1 MTFEEEDKMKKILSI
16 VLAVMMLSSMA
27 FTVTAADTVNSVLTG
42 ISFPNT
48 SDLQLSVDVQA
59 KETSAGAY
67 APSPLSVT
75 LSGGSAGVDYKST
88 LNMAPVRALFT
99 SYTVNNIL
107 ATAQTDFDTGVIS
120 TTVEV
125 TITYP
130 AAATISGDLNT
141 IGVLSAGMTF
151 NEYSRVVSGN
161 TVTITYKNEPGL
173 TVGALRPSYNTSLS
187 DISFV
192 LDDAVTYTAT
202 GSYDVTVEMEGS
214 STITFGS
221 GWTQTVNYLP
231 ASKTHTTTVS
241 APYTPPAGGGGGVAH
256 YTITYETNGGSRI
269 SPESYASGKTAELTK
284 VPTKEGYIFEG
295 WYLDEALTEKVTE
308 LKMTKSV
315 TLYAKWVEDNGAG
328 TTHEIPAMLNG
339 EDHFAYVVGYP
350 DGTVRP
356 NANITRAEVTSIF
369 FRLLVDEVREANLTT
384 ENNFSDVNEGE
395 WYNTA
400 ISTMAK
406 LGIINGKG
414 DGKFAP
420 NTPITRAE
428 FAVICARFD
437 DSEYEISD
445 NFKDV
450 AGHWAEAEIHEAAA
464 YGWIRGYE
472 DNTFKPNQLIT
483 RAEAMTMINRMVKR
497 APEFVH
503 DMLDSMTNWPDNS
516 DVSAWYYIAVQEATN
531 SHDHERKNDIY
542 ETWTESNDSHDW
554 TQY

>member
-1 MTFEEEDKMKKILSI
+1 MKKLLSI
-16 VLAVMMLSSMA
+16 ILAVVMLSSMA
-27 FTVTAADTVNSVLTG
+27 FTVTAATVNDMLDGVVLPG
-42 ISFPNT
+42 A
-48 SDLQLSVDVQA
+48 LQLSVDVQA
-59 KETSAGAY
+59 KETSASAY
-67 APSPLSVT
+67 TASPLSVT
-75 LSGGSAGVDYKST
+75 LSGGSVGVDYKST
-88 LNMAPVRALFT
+88 LNMAPVRALFG
-99 SYTVNNIL
+99 SATVGNISS
-107 ATAQTDFDTGVIS
+107 ASDFNTGTVA
-120 TTVEV
+120 TTVTV

-130 AAATISGDLNT
+130 AAATIAGDLDT
-141 IGVLSAGMTF
+141 IGVLNTPGVDFTEA
-151 NEYSRVVSGN
+151 SRVVDTTN
-161 TVTITYKNEPGL
+161 HIVTIGYVNDGTHSVSDIHADVNANL
-173 TVGALRPSYNTSLS
+173 A

-192 LDDAVTYTAT
+192 LDDAVTYNAV
-202 GSYDVTVEMEGS
+202 GSYDVTVSMSGS

-221 GWTQTVNYLP
+221 GWEHTVNYLP
-231 ASKTHTTTVS
+231 ASATHTTTVS
-241 APYTPPAGGGGGVAH
+241 APYTPPAGGGGSVAH

-269 SPESYASGKTAELTK
+269 SPESYASGKTVKLTK
-284 VPTKEGYIFEG
+284 VPVKEGYIFEG

-308 LKMTKSV
+308 IKMTKSV
-315 TLYAKWVEDNGAG
+315 TLYAKWVEDNGTGSA
-328 TTHEIPAMLNG
+328 HEIPAMLNG

-369 FRLLVDEVREANLTT
+369 FRLLKEEVREANLTT

-414 DGKFAP
+414 DGKFVP

-437 DSEYEISD
+437 NSEYEVKD
-445 NFKDV
+445 TFTDV

-472 DNTFKPNQLIT
+472 DNTFKPNKLIT

-497 APEFVH
+497 APETVH
-503 DMLDSMTNWPDNS
+503 DMLDSMTKWPDNS
-516 DVSAWYYIAVQEATN
+516 DQSAWYYIAVQEATN
-531 SHDHERKNDIY
+531 SHDHDRKNDIY
-542 ETWTESNDSHDW
+542 ETWTESKDSHDW

>member
-1 MTFEEEDKMKKILSI
+1 MKKILSVI
-16 VLAVMMLSSMA
+16 LAVVMLSSMA
-27 FTVTAADTVNSVLTG
+27 FSVTAAEPTVNEILTG

-48 SDLQLSVDVQA
+48 SNLQLSVDVEA
-59 KETSAGAY
+59 KETSASEY
-67 APSPLSVT
+67 AASPLSVT
-75 LSGGSAGVDYKST
+75 LSGGSASVDYKST
-88 LNMAPVRALFT
+88 LDMTAVRTLFT
-99 SYTVNNIL
+99 SYTVNNLL
-107 ATAQTDFDTGVIS
+107 ATAQTDFDAG
-120 TTVEV
+120 TVETSV
-125 TITYP
+125 
-130 AAATISGDLNT
+130 
-141 IGVLSAGMTF
+141 
-151 NEYSRVVSGN
+151 
-161 TVTITYKNEPGL
+161 TVTIIYPAGATFVGSLDTIGTLNAPGMSFTQSSRAVDTTNHKVTINYVNNGTH
-173 TVGALRPSYNTSLS
+173 TVSEIRSNVNAKLA

-192 LDDAVTYTAT
+192 LDDEVTYNAAGSYNVEVSMT
-202 GSYDVTVEMEGS
+202 GSS
-214 STITFGS
+214 IIRFGS
-221 GWTQTVNYLP
+221 GWVQTVNYLP
-231 ASKTHTTTVS
+231 ASATHTTTVS
-241 APYTPPAGGGGGVAH
+241 APYTPPAGGGGGGVAS

-269 SPESYASGKTAELTK
+269 SPESYAQGKTVKLTS
-284 VPTKEGYIFEG
+284 VPVKEGYIFEG

-308 LKMTKSV
+308 FKMTENV
-315 TLYAKWVEDNGAG
+315 VVYAKWVEDNGAG
-328 TTHEIPAMLNG
+328 SAHEIPAMLNG

-369 FRLLVDEVREANLTT
+369 FRLLKEEVREANLTT

-414 DGKFAP
+414 DGKFVP

-437 DSEYEISD
+437 DSEYEV
-445 NFKDV
+445 KDTFTDI

-472 DNTFKPNQLIT
+472 DNTFKPNKLIT

-503 DMLDSMTNWPDNS
+503 DMLDSMTKWPDNS
-516 DVSAWYYIAVQEATN
+516 DQSAWYYIAVQEATN
-531 SHDHERKNDIY
+531 SHDHDRKNDIY
-542 ETWTESNDSHDW
+542 ETWTESKDSHDW